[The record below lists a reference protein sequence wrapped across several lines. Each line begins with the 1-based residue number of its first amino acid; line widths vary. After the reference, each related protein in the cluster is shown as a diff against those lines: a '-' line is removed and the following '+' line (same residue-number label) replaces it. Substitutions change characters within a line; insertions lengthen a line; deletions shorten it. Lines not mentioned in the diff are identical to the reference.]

1 MSPSKRKVNAKLPNT
16 GSIRKKDM
24 AKSLNLP
31 EGETTARLLVVDD
44 EANIRAGLRDLLS
57 LKGYHVEEAGSGYE
71 ALALLENTSYDLMM
85 LDMLMPGMDGVEV
98 MRRAR
103 KMHPNL
109 PIIVLTAHASLESAI
124 AAVKLDATDYLLK
137 PFDVENLIA
146 TVSRAVRKHTER
158 QRRRHLLDMMGK
170 ALNTLRE
177 TEGPTI
183 SLSPTPSP
191 PTSPKRFLRAGPITL
206 DRQRRLVTVQD
217 EPARRA
223 ELTEGETD
231 VLVALMDH
239 ADEVLSCSKLVKA
252 AMGYEPDEWEAQ
264 SMIRP
269 YIFRLRRKIE
279 KAPEKPRLIRTVR
292 GRGYFLSLS

>member
-1 MSPSKRKVNAKLPNT
+1 
-16 GSIRKKDM
+16 M
-24 AKSLNLP
+24 AKSLNLS
-31 EGETTARLLVVDD
+31 EGELVARLLVVDD

-57 LKGYHVEEAGSGYE
+57 LKGYHVEEARSGYE
-71 ALALLENTSYDLMM
+71 ALALLENTSYDLMV
-85 LDMLMPGMDGVEV
+85 LDMRMPGMDGVEV

-103 KMHPNL
+103 KMHPDL

-124 AAVKLDATDYLLK
+124 AAVKLDAADYLLK
-137 PFDVENLIA
+137 PFEVQDLIA
-146 TVSRAVRKHTER
+146 TVSRALRDHSERLRR
-158 QRRRHLLDMMGK
+158 QRLLDMMGK

-177 TEGPTI
+177 TEGSTVSP
-183 SLSPTPSP
+183 SLSPSP
-191 PTSPKRFLRAGPITL
+191 PSSPKRFLRAGPITL

-217 EPARRA
+217 EPARKA

-231 VLVALMDH
+231 VLVALMNH
-239 ADEVLSCSKLVKA
+239 AEEVLSCSKLVET

-279 KAPEKPRLIRTVR
+279 KTPEKPRLIRTVR
-292 GRGYFLSLS
+292 GRGYFLSLT

>member
-1 MSPSKRKVNAKLPNT
+1 MKGERQVTVQELD
-16 GSIRKKDM
+16 REKDM
-24 AKSLNLP
+24 EKSPALP
-31 EGETTARLLVVDD
+31 ESESIARLLVVDD

-71 ALALLENTSYDLMM
+71 ALAQLESASYDLMV
-85 LDMLMPGMDGVEV
+85 LDMRMPGMDGVEV

-103 KMHPNL
+103 KTHPDL

-124 AAVKLDATDYLLK
+124 AAVKLDAADYLLK
-137 PFDVENLIA
+137 PFDVEDLIA
-146 TVSRAVRKHTER
+146 TVSRALQEHTDR
-158 QRRRHLLDMMGK
+158 LRRRHLLDMMGK

-177 TEGPTI
+177 TEEPLV
-183 SLSPTPSP
+183 SPSP
-191 PTSPKRFLRAGPITL
+191 APPPPPSRKRFLRAGTITL

-231 VLVALMDH
+231 VLVALINH
-239 ADEVLSCSKLVKA
+239 ADEVLSCSKLVET
-252 AMGYEPDEWEAQ
+252 AMGYESDEWEAQ

-269 YIFRLRRKIE
+269 YIFRLRRKLEVI
-279 KAPEKPRLIRTVR
+279 PEKPRLIRTVR
-292 GRGYFLSLS
+292 GRGYFLSLT

>member
-1 MSPSKRKVNAKLPNT
+1 
-16 GSIRKKDM
+16 M
-24 AKSLNLP
+24 AKPLNLS
-31 EGETTARLLVVDD
+31 ESDIMTRLLVVDD

-71 ALALLENTSYDLMM
+71 ALALLENTTYDLMV
-85 LDMLMPGMDGVEV
+85 LDMRMPGMDGVEV

-103 KMHPNL
+103 NMQPDL

-124 AAVKLDATDYLLK
+124 AAVKLGAADYLLK
-137 PFDVENLIA
+137 PFEVEDLLA
-146 TVSRAVRKHTER
+146 TVTRALRDHNER
-158 QRRRHLLDMMGK
+158 LRRQHLLDMMGK

-177 TEGPTI
+177 TEGSTASR
-183 SLSPTPSP
+183 SLSPSPTP
-191 PTSPKRFLRAGPITL
+191 SPKRFLRVGPITL

-217 EPARRA
+217 EPTRKA

-231 VLVALMDH
+231 VLVALMNH
-239 ADEVLSCSKLVKA
+239 AEEVLSCSKLVET

-279 KAPEKPRLIRTVR
+279 KTPEKPRLIRTVR
-292 GRGYFLSLS
+292 GRGYFLSLT